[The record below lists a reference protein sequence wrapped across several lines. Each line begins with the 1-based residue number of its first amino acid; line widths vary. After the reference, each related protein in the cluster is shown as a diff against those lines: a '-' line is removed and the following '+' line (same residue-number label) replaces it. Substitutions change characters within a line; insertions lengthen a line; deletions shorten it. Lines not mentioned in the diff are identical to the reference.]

1 MGLQSGTKFP
11 SLTASTSLNLLP
23 RLVKHILI
31 LLLSYLPQLK
41 SIGFKL
47 QVQLTAEKEVNF
59 SQAQPIENW
68 DLTDQKLQKLDSAEV
83 LNKAQ
88 ARKNV

>member
-1 MGLQSGTKFP
+1 M
-11 SLTASTSLNLLP
+11 
-23 RLVKHILI
+23 
-31 LLLSYLPQLK
+31 LK

-59 SQAQPIENW
+59 SQARPIENL
-68 DLTDQKLQKLDSAEV
+68 DSTDRKLQKLDSAEV
-83 LNKAQ
+83 LNKDQ